1 MSTNSCVD
9 YHRPI
14 PNTSTPEVGGR
25 RLGPT
30 EWNATKV
37 DSSFSALVGIASEQ
51 RSASPTSGHLA
62 ASADRP
68 RLGVARLRLR
78 SRIALEP
85 FDATRVLQVATRYVA
100 LPYLLLA
107 TVATFVSPSE
117 PGGTLV
123 GILTISGSALLI
135 AAAEITRVAM
145 SRRNMPVG
153 PWLVAAVICGLDV
166 LVVINATSHRGLDGG
181 LWLSL
186 VVLATV
192 GGTLLPLEWS
202 VFSSVFGSACVVAL
216 AGFEGQLERPRLSQL
231 LLATGVVFLAA
242 PTASVFREVVAK
254 EAQKR
259 LELQVGHLELAL
271 TALTAVI
278 QSMRE
283 GLLTCDAEGRIEL
296 WNRSLESLSGIA
308 EFEAVGRRVDRVLVL
323 ETGGSRLEGGDHPCI
338 RGLSGPVISGSVA
351 EDPSEEVVLVTASGE
366 KIPVAVSAAPM
377 GTTSAPAGVVAV
389 VSDVRRE
396 REMSRMREMLVS
408 MVSHELRTPI
418 TTILGFAELV
428 AEGGLEPK
436 QAEEAA
442 VEIVQAASRLEA
454 LVDDLLSSAALQR
467 GVLELNKRPVSLA
480 AIVERSLQAFP
491 TSVRTRVRTSVG
503 DEIVEVDPDR
513 LSQVISNIVS
523 NGLKYSE
530 GPVDVVATTHSSA
543 PYHVSIGRLGTEPNS
558 IDRDG
563 VFRSV
568 AANDARSG
576 GKGRTLRIE
585 IRDRGIGIDEET
597 MSKLFTM
604 FSRSSDERVRQTPG
618 IGLGLYIAKKVVELH
633 GGTIEVET
641 SVGRGTK
648 FLVLV
653 PC

>member
-1 MSTNSCVD
+1 M
-9 YHRPI
+9 
-14 PNTSTPEVGGR
+14 
-25 RLGPT
+25 
-30 EWNATKV
+30 EWSSTKV
-37 DSSFSALVGIASEQ
+37 DSRFPALVGAASQ
-51 RSASPTSGHLA
+51 RRSTSRRYGHLF
-62 ASADRP
+62 SLADRP
-68 RLGVARLRLR
+68 RRGVARLRLL

-135 AAAEITRVAM
+135 AAAEVTRVAM
-145 SRRNMPVG
+145 SRRNMSVG
-153 PWLVAAVICGLDV
+153 PWLVTGVIWGLDV
-166 LVVINATSHRGLDGG
+166 LVVINAMSHRGLDGG

-192 GGTLLPLEWS
+192 AGTLLPLEWS
-202 VFSSVFGSACVVAL
+202 VFSGIFGSACVLVL
-216 AGFEGQLERPRLSQL
+216 AGLEGQLELARLSQL

-242 PTASVFREVVAK
+242 PTAGVFREVVAK

-283 GLLTCDAEGRIEL
+283 GLLTCDSEGRVEL

-323 ETGGSRLEGGDHPCI
+323 ETGGSRLEGEDHPCI

-366 KIPVAVSAAPM
+366 RVPVAVSAAPM
-377 GTTSAPAGVVAV
+377 GPASAPAGVVAV

-418 TTILGFAELV
+418 TTIMGFAELV
-428 AEGGLEPK
+428 AEGGLDSK

-442 VEIVQAASRLEA
+442 FEIVQAASRLGA

-467 GVLELNKRPVSLA
+467 GVLELNKRPVSLVA
-480 AIVERSLQAFP
+480 VIERSLQAFP
-491 TSVRTRVRTSVG
+491 ASERTRVRTSVR
-503 DEIVEVDPDR
+503 DDVVEVDPDR
-513 LSQVISNIVS
+513 LSQVIGNIVS

-530 GPVDVVATTHSSA
+530 GPVDVVATTDSSG
-543 PYHVSIGRLGTEPNS
+543 PYGSSIGPDANEPAV

-563 VFRSV
+563 VFHPAPPKDGRL
-568 AANDARSG
+568 G

-597 MSKLFTM
+597 MSRLFTM
-604 FSRSSDERVRQTPG
+604 FSRSSDERVRETPG